1 MSKRYEHTSRLN
13 AAGVSTGS
21 ILALIVAMAA
31 SVPLTA
37 HAEYRCVSPSGQE
50 NVHACELAKR
60 AAPDE
65 LRLFIQ
71 RTSPIYALYFW
82 DYVTEAD
89 SDRWATVRQEN
100 KATSVAAVVP
110 TGRDS
115 EQQRD

>member
-1 MSKRYEHTSRLN
+1 MSNQHTPRLN

-71 RTSPIYALYFW
+71 RTSPIYGLYFQ
-82 DYVTEAD
+82 DYVTAAD
-89 SDRWATVRQEN
+89 FDRWATGRRES
-100 KATSVAAVVP
+100 KATAVAAVVP
-110 TGRDS
+110 TERAS
-115 EQQRD
+115 KQQRN

>member
-71 RTSPIYALYFW
+71 RTSPIYGLYFH
-82 DYVTEAD
+82 DYVTAAD
-89 SDRWATVRQEN
+89 FDRWATGRREDR
-100 KATSVAAVVP
+100 ATSVAVAVP
-110 TGRDS
+110 TERDS
-115 EQQRD
+115 EQQRN